1 MWRPRRPV
9 SRVLARLGLHHI
21 KMLPQMEGKLT
32 KCERQ
37 PERERERER
46 LGSGLGLYIVT
57 VRKLM

>member
-1 MWRPRRPV
+1 MVRHRPV
-9 SRVLARLGLHHI
+9 SRVLLLARLLGLHHI

-37 PERERERER
+37 PERERER

>member
-37 PERERERER
+37 PEQLER
-46 LGSGLGLYIVT
+46 LGSGLVLYIVT
-57 VRKLM
+57 VRELM